1 MIKTLLFSPLEN
13 LPALRQYFKTMGSVP
28 THVSPLMV
36 LKAFTPY
43 QERIRSPP
51 RSLLLTEVRINAVK
65 PRNHSGQSGLEMS
78 NP

>member
-1 MIKTLLFSPLEN
+1 
-13 LPALRQYFKTMGSVP
+13 MGSVP

-65 PRNHSGQSGLEMS
+65 PRNHTGQSGLEVS